1 MALFFPFPEIP
12 MKTWSRV
19 ALPALL
25 GLALAA
31 PSLQAQGS
39 GRQMNVPVS
48 QEDRLELANYPNPL
62 PPTSEVWMQKMT
74 ELEVRDALKAGK
86 TNVLIP
92 TGSVEL
98 NGPWLT
104 TNKHN
109 DVLVATSEAIARKM
123 GDMLVAPIVQIESG
137 DPARNTTPG
146 GFSLRPEIYKG
157 VLRDMAVSLKAQGF
171 KNIFFIADS
180 GGNVRSDTEA
190 AAEITKEFA
199 GSGVRVFYVPEAYD
213 YDEILVHENQDMGV
227 KEVRYADRFHD
238 NYYITTMIMVSDPE
252 AVNYSERVKLGKA
265 SINGFSLM
273 PLEKSLWH
281 GRQLTEFRADE
292 TVAAM
297 KKLLGTRATEQ
308 R

>member
-1 MALFFPFPEIP
+1 
-12 MKTWSRV
+12 MKTWTRV

-39 GRQMNVPVS
+39 GRQMTVPVS

-62 PPTSEVWMQKMT
+62 PPTDEVWIQKLT
-74 ELEVRDALKAGK
+74 ELEVRDAIKAGK

-109 DVLVATSEAIARKM
+109 DVLQGTATAIAKKM
-123 GDMLVAPIVQIESG
+123 GNMLVAPIIPFESG

-146 GFSLRPEIYKG
+146 SMSLSPAIYKG
-157 VLRDMAVSLKAQGF
+157 VLKDIATSLKNQGF
-171 KNIFFIADS
+171 KNIFFIGDS

-190 AAEITKEFA
+190 AAELMKEWA
-199 GSGVRVFYVPEAYD
+199 GSGARAFYIAEAYD
-213 YDEILVHENQDMGV
+213 YDEILVHENEKMGV
-227 KEVRYADRFHD
+227 KEVRYKDRFHD
-238 NYYITTMIMVSDPE
+238 NYYITTMIMVTDPE
-252 AVNYSERVKLGKA
+252 AVNYSERVKIGKA
-265 SINGFSLM
+265 SINGFDLA

-281 GRQLTEFRADE
+281 GRQLIDFRAEE
-292 TVAAM
+292 TVAAIR
-297 KKLLGTRATEQ
+297 KALGTTATEQ
-308 R
+308 K

>member
-1 MALFFPFPEIP
+1 
-12 MKTWSRV
+12 MKTWTRV

-39 GRQMNVPVS
+39 GRQMTVPVS
-48 QEDRLELANYPNPL
+48 EEPRIELASYPNPL
-62 PPTSEVWMQKMT
+62 PPTNEVWIQKLT
-74 ELEVRDALKAGK
+74 ELEVRDAIKAGK

-109 DVLVATSEAIARKM
+109 DVLEGTATAIAKKM
-123 GDMLVAPIVQIESG
+123 GNMLVAPIIPFESG

-146 GFSLRPEIYKG
+146 SMSLSPAIYKG
-157 VLRDMAVSLKAQGF
+157 VLKDIATSLKNQGF
-171 KNIFFIADS
+171 KNVFFIADS
-180 GGNVRSDTEA
+180 GGNTRGNAETATELMQA
-190 AAEITKEFA
+190 WA
-199 GSGVRVFYVPEAYD
+199 GSGARAFDVKEAYD
-213 YDEILVHENQDMGV
+213 YDEILVHENEKMGV
-227 KEVRYADRFHD
+227 KEVRYKDRFHD
-238 NYYITTMIMVSDPE
+238 NYYISTMIMVTDPE
-252 AVNYSERVKLGKA
+252 GVNYSERVKLGKA
-265 SINGFSLM
+265 SINGFDLA

-281 GRQLTEFRADE
+281 GRQLIDFRAEE

-297 KKLLGTRATEQ
+297 RKALGQTSTEQ

>member
-1 MALFFPFPEIP
+1 
-12 MKTWSRV
+12 MKTWTRV

-39 GRQMNVPVS
+39 GRQMTVPVS

-62 PPTSEVWMQKMT
+62 PPTDEVWIQKLT
-74 ELEVRDALKAGK
+74 ELEVRDAIKAGK

-109 DVLVATSEAIARKM
+109 DVLEGTATAIAKKM
-123 GDMLVAPIVQIESG
+123 GNMLVAPIIPFESG

-146 GFSLRPEIYKG
+146 SMSLSPAIYKG
-157 VLRDMAVSLKAQGF
+157 VLKDIATSLKNQGF
-171 KNIFFIADS
+171 KNVFFIADS
-180 GGNVRSDTEA
+180 GGNTRGNAETATELMQA
-190 AAEITKEFA
+190 WA
-199 GSGVRVFYVPEAYD
+199 GSGVRAFDVKEAYD
-213 YDEILVHENQDMGV
+213 YDEILVHENEKMGV
-227 KEVRYADRFHD
+227 KEVRYKDRFHD
-238 NYYITTMIMVSDPE
+238 NYYITTMIMVTDPE
-252 AVNYSERVKLGKA
+252 AVNYSERVKIGKA
-265 SINGFSLM
+265 SINGFDLA

-281 GRQLTEFRADE
+281 GRQLIDFRAEE
-292 TVAAM
+292 TVAAIR
-297 KKLLGTRATEQ
+297 KALGTTATEQ
-308 R
+308 K

>member
-1 MALFFPFPEIP
+1 
-12 MKTWSRV
+12 MKTWTRV

-39 GRQMNVPVS
+39 GRQMTVPVS
-48 QEDRLELANYPNPL
+48 EEPRLELATYPNPL
-62 PPTSEVWMQKMT
+62 PATEEVWIQKLT

-86 TNVLIP
+86 VNVLIP

-109 DVLVATSEAIARKM
+109 DVLEGTATAIAKKM
-123 GDMLVAPIVQIESG
+123 GNMLVAPIIPFESG

-146 GFSLRPEIYKG
+146 SMSLSPAIYEG
-157 VLRDMAVSLKAQGF
+157 VLKDIATSLKNQGF
-171 KNIFFIADS
+171 KNVFFIADS
-180 GGNVRSDTEA
+180 GGNTRGNAKVATELMQA
-190 AAEITKEFA
+190 WA
-199 GSGVRVFYVPEAYD
+199 GSGARAFDVPEAYD
-213 YDEILVHENQDMGV
+213 YDEILVHENEKMGV
-227 KEVRYADRFHD
+227 KEVRYKDRFHD
-238 NYYITTMIMVSDPE
+238 NYYISTMIMVTDPE
-252 AVNYSERVKLGKA
+252 AVNYSERVKIGKA
-265 SINGFSLM
+265 SINGFDLA

-281 GRQLTEFRADE
+281 GRQLIDFRAEE

-297 KKLLGTRATEQ
+297 KKALGQTSTEQ

>member
-1 MALFFPFPEIP
+1 
-12 MKTWSRV
+12 MKTWTRV

-39 GRQMNVPVS
+39 GRQMTVPVS

-62 PPTSEVWMQKMT
+62 PPTDEVWIQKLT
-74 ELEVRDALKAGK
+74 ELEVRDAIKAGK

-109 DVLVATSEAIARKM
+109 DVLEGTATAIAKKM
-123 GDMLVAPIVQIESG
+123 GNMLVAPIIPFESG

-146 GFSLRPEIYKG
+146 SMSLSPAIYKG
-157 VLRDMAVSLKAQGF
+157 VLKDIATSLKNQGF
-171 KNIFFIADS
+171 KNVFFIADS
-180 GGNVRSDTEA
+180 GGNTRGNAETATELMQA
-190 AAEITKEFA
+190 WA
-199 GSGVRVFYVPEAYD
+199 GSGVRAFDVKEAYD
-213 YDEILVHENQDMGV
+213 YDEILVHENEKMGV
-227 KEVRYADRFHD
+227 KEIRYKDRFHD
-238 NYYITTMIMVSDPE
+238 NYYITTMIMVTDPE
-252 AVNYSERVKLGKA
+252 AVNYSERVKIGKA
-265 SINGFSLM
+265 SINGFDLA

-281 GRQLTEFRADE
+281 GRQLIDFRAEE
-292 TVAAM
+292 TVAAIR
-297 KKLLGTRATEQ
+297 KALGTTATEQ
-308 R
+308 K

>member
-1 MALFFPFPEIP
+1 
-12 MKTWSRV
+12 MKTWTRV

-48 QEDRLELANYPNPL
+48 QEPRLELANYPNPL
-62 PPTSEVWMQKMT
+62 PPTDEVWIQQLT
-74 ELEVRDALKAGK
+74 ELEVRDAIKAGK
-86 TNVLIP
+86 TNILIP

-109 DVLVATSEAIARKM
+109 DVLQGTAEAIARKM
-123 GDMLVAPIVQIESG
+123 GNMLVAPIIPFESG

-146 GFSLRPEIYKG
+146 SMSLSPAIYKG
-157 VLRDMAVSLKAQGF
+157 VLKDIANSLKNQGF
-171 KNIFFIADS
+171 KNVFFISDS
-180 GGNVRSDTEA
+180 GGNNRGNTEA
-190 AAEITKEFA
+190 ATELMQAWA
-199 GSGVRVFYVPEAYD
+199 GSGARAFHIAEAYD
-213 YDEILVHENQDMGV
+213 YDEILVYENEKLGV

-238 NYYITTMIMVSDPE
+238 NYYISTMIMVTNPE
-252 AVNYSERVKLGKA
+252 GVNYSERVKLGKTT
-265 SINGFSLM
+265 INGIDLA
-273 PLEKSLWH
+273 PLERSLWH
-281 GRQLTEFRADE
+281 GRQLLEFRADE
-292 TVAAM
+292 TIAGIRKA
-297 KKLLGTRATEQ
+297 LGQTTTDQ